1 MNISEPGLKIIKDFE
16 GLRLQAY
23 LDSGGVPTIG
33 YGHIK
38 GVKMGDTCTLAQ
50 AEAWLREETAGAV
63 AAVNAALKVPVS
75 QNQFDAMVSLAYNIG
90 NEAFRNSTLLRMLN
104 AGDVAGATGQ
114 FKRWNKD
121 NGQVVKGLTNRRL
134 AEELLFRRP

>member
-16 GLRLQAY
+16 GLKLQAY
-23 LDSGGVPTIG
+23 LDTGGVPTIG

-50 AEAWLREETAGAV
+50 AETWLREETAGAV

-75 QNQFDAMVSLAYNIG
+75 QNQFDAMVSLTYNIG
-90 NEAFRNSTLLRMLN
+90 NQAFRDSTLLRMLN

-121 NGQVVKGLTNRRL
+121 NGQAVKGLTNRRL